1 MASIKD
7 QLESDI
13 KRFFEQIE
21 NQNHNDQLQTLR
33 NLLDK
38 YIHLSSSDY
47 MMDYHDLHTIVSNAK
62 GIFSNK
68 KFPLYLGKRK
78 RRVYEGEQANLC
90 IIESTIAHLNKND
103 CLKKHPKFDY
113 KEDKY

>member
-21 NQNHNDQLQTLR
+21 KQNHNDQLQTLR

-38 YIHLSSSDY
+38 YIHLSSCDFV
-47 MMDYHDLHTIVSNAK
+47 MDYHDLSSIVSHAK
-62 GIFSNK
+62 GVFTNK
-68 KFPLYLGKRK
+68 NFPVFLGKKK
-78 RRVYEGEQANLC
+78 RRVYESEQANLC
-90 IIESTIAHLNKND
+90 MVEATVSYLNKND
-103 CLKKHPKFDY
+103 CLKKLPKFDY
-113 KEDKY
+113 KEDKF